1 MRSYYERNKG
11 MWERIARSQKINDA
25 RLAERVNKD
34 ELKRKRTTQGN
45 LEKYLF
51 ILVFIWLIIYIS
63 LIILRLEEKEE
74 HI

>member
-1 MRSYYERNKG
+1 

-34 ELKRKRTTQGN
+34 ELKRERTTQGN